1 MSFEASAGVVGL
13 ILTLS
18 EPLTALM
25 IGGPSVP
32 VTLRPGQEALLTF
45 EGFAGQRVSLGVTE
59 VSFGTGH
66 NVLISILKPDET
78 ALISTTI
85 GTCGS
90 DLDTDPLPDA
100 GTYTIVVDPEGSSFN
115 PGATTTTLTLI
126 LSEPVSGAITI
137 GGSSVPLILRPG
149 QDARL
154 TFKGPARQRVN
165 LGINDMTFAIHSN
178 FTG

>member
-1 MSFEASAGVVGL
+1 M
-13 ILTLS
+13 
-18 EPLTALM
+18 
-25 IGGPSVP
+25 
-32 VTLRPGQEALLTF
+32 
-45 EGFAGQRVSLGVTE
+45 
-59 VSFGTGH
+59 
-66 NVLISILKPDET
+66 
-78 ALISTTI
+78 
-85 GTCGS
+85 
-90 DLDTDPLPDA
+90 
-100 GTYTIVVDPEGSSFN
+100 DPEGSSFN

-154 TFKGPARQRVN
+154 TFEGPAGQRVN